1 MLYIVGTLLGGAM
14 IQIVGILQIAA
25 ARICA
30 NNISGHYD
38 IDHLILFL

>member
-25 ARICA
+25 RTCA